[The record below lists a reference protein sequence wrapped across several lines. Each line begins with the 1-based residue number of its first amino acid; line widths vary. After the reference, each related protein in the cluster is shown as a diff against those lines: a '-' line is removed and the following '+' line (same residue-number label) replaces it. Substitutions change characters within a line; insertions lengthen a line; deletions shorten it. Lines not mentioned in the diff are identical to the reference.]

1 MSDGRNDSIQSDWT
15 GLLFFVSAVLLSTFI
30 LLFLNSSSVSLSYFN
45 LAVPMHGCLG
55 KHSCMSS
62 PIFYSHTEW
71 CVTKGL
77 LLVCLANRTT
87 WTRGFL
93 TLHVSDLLYCQYLAF
108 LVPWLRGSTFSMYDD
123 ILTSNSALDNQLYS
137 LYFDKIL

>member
-1 MSDGRNDSIQSDWT
+1 MEIVLYPINQKLI
-15 GLLFFVSAVLLSTFI
+15 FVVVEIIKKAIT
-30 LLFLNSSSVSLSYFN
+30 
-45 LAVPMHGCLG
+45 MD
-55 KHSCMSS
+55 
-62 PIFYSHTEW
+62 TT
-71 CVTKGL
+71 VTKGL

-123 ILTSNSALDNQLYS
+123 ILTSN
-137 LYFDKIL
+137 